1 MGSKPTGNSL
11 LLRKEIMNTADTLL
25 QISSIVIC
33 ILFIVDIK
41 YTLEKIKK
49 MDKLMRLVRRGEVSY
64 IQFVNEVLSDI
75 IAE

>member
-1 MGSKPTGNSL
+1 
-11 LLRKEIMNTADTLL
+11 MNTADTLL
-25 QISSIVIC
+25 QISSIILC
-33 ILFIVDIK
+33 ILFIIDTK

>member
-1 MGSKPTGNSL
+1 
-11 LLRKEIMNTADTLL
+11 MNIADTLL
-25 QISSIVIC
+25 QISSVVIC

>member
-1 MGSKPTGNSL
+1 MGSNPTGNSL

-25 QISSIVIC
+25 QISSVVIC

-41 YTLEKIKK
+41 CTLEKIKK
-49 MDKLMRLVRRGEVSY
+49 MNKLMRLVRRGEVSY
-64 IQFVNEVLSDI
+64 IQFVNEVLSGI

>member
-1 MGSKPTGNSL
+1 MGSNPTGNSL

-25 QISSIVIC
+25 QISSVVIC

-41 YTLEKIKK
+41 CTLEKIKK

-64 IQFVNEVLSDI
+64 IQFVNEVLSGI